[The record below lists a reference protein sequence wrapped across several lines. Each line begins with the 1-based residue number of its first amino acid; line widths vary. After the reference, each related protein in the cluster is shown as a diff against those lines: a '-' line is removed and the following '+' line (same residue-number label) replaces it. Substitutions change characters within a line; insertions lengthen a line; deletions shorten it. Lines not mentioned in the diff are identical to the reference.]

1 MNISENIT
9 RALSRSALQVQKHS
23 PVLLTGAGIVA
34 LVGAGVL
41 AARATLK
48 LEETLDK
55 GEENLNRSK
64 ALVEAGEEDQT
75 LITKALVHNGIQ
87 VAKLYWQPTTL
98 TLIGIAFVLSG
109 HHILNKRYAGM
120 VLAYKGLETAFSN
133 YRSAVVEKYGQEIDE
148 AFRYGISTE
157 KVEGEDGKKKEVTV
171 VDRAR
176 TSEYIFD
183 FGPDNQNWVG
193 NYEHNLF
200 FLTGHQNIFN
210 DMLRAR
216 GHVFL
221 SEVLDGLGIPRT
233 PASIVT
239 GWIYDPERN
248 KGGEGDNFID
258 FGIKDLYETN
268 GYILLDFNVDGT
280 IYDNI

>member
-55 GEENLNRSK
+55 GEDNLRRSK
-64 ALVEAGEEDQT
+64 ALVEAGSEDQT
-75 LITKALVHNGIQ
+75 LVTKALVHNGIQ

-148 AFRYGISTE
+148 AFRYGITTE
-157 KVEGEDGKKKEVTV
+157 KIEGEDGKKKEVTV
-171 VDRAR
+171 VDRDR

-239 GWIYDPERN
+239 GWLYDPERK

-258 FGIKDLYETN
+258 FGIKDLYESN

>member
-133 YRSAVVEKYGQEIDE
+133 YRSAVVE
-148 AFRYGISTE
+148 
-157 KVEGEDGKKKEVTV
+157 
-171 VDRAR
+171 
-176 TSEYIFD
+176 
-183 FGPDNQNWVG
+183 
-193 NYEHNLF
+193 
-200 FLTGHQNIFN
+200 
-210 DMLRAR
+210 
-216 GHVFL
+216 
-221 SEVLDGLGIPRT
+221 
-233 PASIVT
+233 
-239 GWIYDPERN
+239 
-248 KGGEGDNFID
+248 
-258 FGIKDLYETN
+258 
-268 GYILLDFNVDGT
+268 
-280 IYDNI
+280 

>member
-1 MNISENIT
+1 MNISSNIT
-9 RALSRSALQVQKHS
+9 QGLSRSLLKVQKHS
-23 PVLLTGAGIVA
+23 PVLLTGAGIIT
-34 LVGAGVL
+34 LIGAGVL
-41 AARATLK
+41 AAKATLK
-48 LEETLDK
+48 LEESLDK
-55 GEENLNRSK
+55 AEDNLRRAK
-64 ALVEAGEEDQT
+64 DLVENGSEEPAIVT
-75 LITKALVHNGIQ
+75 RTLVHNAFKIG
-87 VAKLYWQPTTL
+87 KLYWLPVTMAATG
-98 TLIGIAFVLSG
+98 TVLILSG

-120 VLAYKGLETAFSN
+120 IVAYKGLETAFNN
-133 YRSAVVEKYGQEIDE
+133 YRERIVEKYGEEIDQDI
-148 AFRYGISTE
+148 RYGIRTD
-157 KVEGEDGKKKEVTV
+157 KIEGEDGKKKNVTT
-171 VDRAR
+171 VDRDA

-183 FGPDNQNWVG
+183 FGPDNDNWVQ

-239 GWIYDPERN
+239 GWIYDPKAN
-248 KGGEGDNFID
+248 EGDNFVD
-258 FGIKDLYETN
+258 FGIKDLWATQ

-280 IYDNI
+280 IFDKI